1 MGRHHG
7 FNVGSFFKD
16 VGHKI
21 EDVAKHPADAIKTV
35 ASLTPVG
42 MVINNLPKIVSTIEP
57 LADRGLKT
65 VERVG
70 GSIVNEGKHLVDE
83 AVGGVKGL
91 ANSMMMPLMIG
102 GAVVLLILLKK

>member
-1 MGRHHG
+1 MGHHK
-7 FNVGSFFKD
+7 FNIGSFFKD

-21 EDVAKHPADAIKTV
+21 ESVANV
-35 ASLTPVG
+35 
-42 MVINNLPKIVSTIEP
+42 PKIVSTIEHT
-57 LADRGLKT
+57 ADRGLKT

>member
-1 MGRHHG
+1 MGHHK
-7 FNVGSFFKD
+7 FNIGSFFKD

-21 EDVAKHPADAIKTV
+21 ESVANV
-35 ASLTPVG
+35 
-42 MVINNLPKIVSTIEP
+42 PKIVSTIEHT
-57 LADRGLKT
+57 ADRGLKT

-83 AVGGVKGL
+83 AVVGGVKGL

>member
-1 MGRHHG
+1 MGHHK
-7 FNVGSFFKD
+7 FNIGSFFKD

-21 EDVAKHPADAIKTV
+21 ESVANV
-35 ASLTPVG
+35 
-42 MVINNLPKIVSTIEP
+42 PKIVSTIEHT
-57 LADRGLKT
+57 ADRGLKT

-70 GSIVNEGKHLVDE
+70 GSIINEGKHLVDE